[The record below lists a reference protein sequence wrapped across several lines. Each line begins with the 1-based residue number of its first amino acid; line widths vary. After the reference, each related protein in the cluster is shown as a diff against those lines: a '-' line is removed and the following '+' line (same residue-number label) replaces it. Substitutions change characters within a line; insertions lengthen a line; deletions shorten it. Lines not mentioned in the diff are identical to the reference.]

1 MILWR
6 AIADGMHPICSEK
19 SMPSWSDCVKECG
32 TGATQRAEETNGAS
46 HCALKLPDL
55 LPQFCCSRAVPRGDP
70 LARARPGVPRQCRRG
85 VAVLVLQVQTG
96 SAGLWA
102 DPIPTFAQPWP
113 LWTQSC
119 EERRQYSRGL
129 GSLLLPA
136 QCPLRVGCFSLNTRS
151 RRGNATGMLALK
163 SIFQLLFASGWQ
175 NPGRRD
181 ICLAFTLRQEGRLRR
196 RSSRSRPHH

>member
-6 AIADGMHPICSEK
+6 AIADGMYPICSQK

-102 DPIPTFAQPWP
+102 DPIPTLEGDGCELSVKIRPEENCGFSGPRHQDNSTPNRGEIVSKKGVRASEQLIPSRTRDTAP
-113 LWTQSC
+113 FICLGTGCHCSTQS
-119 EERRQYSRGL
+119 
-129 GSLLLPA
+129 GSL
-136 QCPLRVGCFSLNTRS
+136 RSLCRHPRHCIG
-151 RRGNATGMLALK
+151 RRGIAMK
-163 SIFQLLFASGWQ
+163 
-175 NPGRRD
+175 
-181 ICLAFTLRQEGRLRR
+181 
-196 RSSRSRPHH
+196 